1 MGKDRSEF
9 SIAVNSAEEETRLA
23 LVERVKEL
31 DCLYALGKLE
41 RANGPLTETLQRAAE
56 IIPHG
61 WQYQEIACALITVEG
76 GEFKSRDFESTAW
89 QQSSNILAH
98 GRVVGCV
105 AVYYLEERP
114 ERDEGPF
121 LKEERNLIDEI
132 AGELGLF
139 IERKQG
145 EQKIKDLAKFP
156 SENPSPVLRVSGNG
170 IVLYANEAAMLLLRY
185 RGSGVGEAAPFEW
198 RERILEVIPLGR
210 QQMMELEHESRT
222 FSFSVV
228 PVPEAGYVNLYGR
241 DVTEQ
246 RRATEEREATI
257 GLLKLVKSGL
267 DAHELLRE
275 LTGFL
280 RHMSGCEAVGI
291 RLSEGD
297 DYPYFETRGFPEEFV
312 AAESKLC
319 VTNEKGELIRD
330 TDGKP
335 ILECMCGNI
344 ISGRFDP
351 SMPFFTEHGS
361 FWTNSTT
368 ELLAG
373 TGAADRGCRTRNR
386 CNTAGY
392 ESLALVPLR
401 HGDETFGLLQFNDKR
416 KGRFTPQ
423 LIGLFERIADNVAL
437 AVAQRWAEEA
447 LRESE
452 RRFRRL
458 FDESPIGAA
467 MVSLDHRYLKVNAA
481 LCEITGYSEE
491 ELIGRKFT
499 DITHPD
505 DVSVGTQETARLIAG
520 EIDRYQVDKRYVRKD
535 GKIVWVRVFIRAV
548 RDSDG
553 RILYYL
559 PVIQDITAQ
568 KRAEYLLED
577 FAESVVDTVPAMIVT
592 IDRNGEIQRFN
603 RFAQE
608 LTGYTHE
615 EVKRNGWLERIVG
628 PEEGERVFET
638 MHRAL
643 DHRPDQ
649 GVEVPI
655 RTKDGRELL
664 TRWYGSAL
672 HDDRGQVVG
681 AVAIGIDVTELRQKE
696 EQLRRAAKM
705 EAIGRLAGGVAHD
718 FNNYLAAVKG
728 YAHLILDEISA
739 EDSSRALVE
748 EIARAADGAAQLTRE
763 LLAFGRKAVVSPR
776 VINLNSIL
784 DEMADPLKPMLGE
797 NILLSVRRGKDL
809 GNIKADPG
817 QMRQIIMNLAINA
830 RDAMPRGGHLTIET
844 ANTECHAP
852 PSADH
857 REGSPSTHVV
867 LTVSDTGAGMDKETL
882 EQVFEPFFTTK
893 PEGRGT
899 GLGLATVYGITQQS
913 GGHITVESEP
923 GRGTTFSVWFPCV
936 EGEEEEARK
945 AATPGEQAKGGGET
959 ILVVEDEESVRR
971 FLVRALSRSG
981 YTILDAS
988 GPTEALSIE
997 QSHRKQIHLLISDVI
1012 MPEMSGP
1019 ELAQRLKAS
1028 RPQMPVLYVS
1038 GYTMDAIPDSSIA
1051 QTEIELLTKPFTPD
1065 ELNHRVRRALDSV
1078 AAGS

>member
-1 MGKDRSEF
+1 MGKDISQF
-9 SIAVNSAEEETRLA
+9 GITVTAAEEETRLA

-31 DCLYALGKLE
+31 NCLYALGKLE
-41 RANGPLTETLQRAAE
+41 RARGTLAETLQNAAE
-56 IIPHG
+56 IIPQG
-61 WQYQEIACALITVEG
+61 WQYPEITCAHITVEG

-89 QQSSNILAH
+89 RQSSNILAH
-98 GRVVGCV
+98 GRAVGCV

-139 IERKQG
+139 IERRED
-145 EQKIKDLAKFP
+145 EQEIKDLAKFP
-156 SENPSPVLRVSGNG
+156 SENPSLVLRVSGNG
-170 IVLYANEAAMLLLRY
+170 TVLYANEAAMPLLRS
-185 RGSGVGEAAPFEW
+185 RGSDVGEAAPFQW
-198 RERILEVIPLGR
+198 REQILKVLPLGR
-210 QQMMELEHESRT
+210 QQMMDFEHESRT

-228 PVPEAGYVNLYGR
+228 PVPKAGYVNLYGR
-241 DVTEQ
+241 DITGQ
-246 RRATEEREATI
+246 SRATEEREATI
-257 GLLKLVKSGL
+257 GLLKLVKSGR
-267 DAHELLRE
+267 DAHGLLKE

-319 VTNEKGELIRD
+319 ATDENGELIRD
-330 TDGKP
+330 PDGKP
-335 ILECMCGNI
+335 LLECMCGNI

-373 TGAADRGCRTRNR
+373 TSEADRQGRTRNR

-392 ESLALVPLR
+392 ESVALVPLR
-401 HGDETFGLLQFNDKR
+401 YGEETFGLLQFNDKR
-416 KGRFTPQ
+416 KGRFMPE
-423 LIGLFERIADNVAL
+423 LIALFERLADNVAL
-437 AVAQRWAEEA
+437 AVAQRRAEEA

-458 FDESPIGAA
+458 FDESPVGAA
-467 MVSLDHRYLKVNAA
+467 IISLAGRYVEVNAA

-491 ELIGRKFT
+491 ELIGCRIA

-505 DVSVGTQETARLIAG
+505 DVSIGMQEKARLIAG
-520 EIDRYQVDKRYVRKD
+520 EIDRYQIDKRYVRKD

-548 RDSDG
+548 RDADG
-553 RILYYL
+553 RMLYYL
-559 PVIQDITAQ
+559 PVIQDITAH

-577 FAESVVDTVPAMIVT
+577 FAECVVDTVPAMIVT

-603 RFAQE
+603 RFARE
-608 LTGYTHE
+608 LTGYTWE
-615 EVKRNGWLERIVG
+615 EVKRDGWLERIVG
-628 PEEGERVFET
+628 PEESERVFET

-643 DHRPDQ
+643 DHPPDQ
-649 GVEVPI
+649 SVEVPI

-728 YAHLILDEISA
+728 YAHLILQDISA
-739 EDSSRALVE
+739 EDSSRDLVE
-748 EIARAADGAAQLTRE
+748 EIAKAADGAAQLTRE

-817 QMRQIIMNLAINA
+817 QVRQIIMNLAINA
-830 RDAMPRGGHLTIET
+830 SDAMPRGGHLAIET
-844 ANTECHAP
+844 ANMERDAALLP
-852 PSADH
+852 DH
-857 REGSPSTHVV
+857 HEAVSYTH
-867 LTVSDTGAGMDKETL
+867 LTL
-882 EQVFEPFFTTK
+882 PTT
-893 PEGRGT
+893 P
-899 GLGLATVYGITQQS
+899 
-913 GGHITVESEP
+913 
-923 GRGTTFSVWFPCV
+923 
-936 EGEEEEARK
+936 
-945 AATPGEQAKGGGET
+945 
-959 ILVVEDEESVRR
+959 
-971 FLVRALSRSG
+971 
-981 YTILDAS
+981 
-988 GPTEALSIE
+988 
-997 QSHRKQIHLLISDVI
+997 
-1012 MPEMSGP
+1012 
-1019 ELAQRLKAS
+1019 
-1028 RPQMPVLYVS
+1028 YV
-1038 GYTMDAIPDSSIA
+1038 
-1051 QTEIELLTKPFTPD
+1051 
-1065 ELNHRVRRALDSV
+1065 
-1078 AAGS
+1078 